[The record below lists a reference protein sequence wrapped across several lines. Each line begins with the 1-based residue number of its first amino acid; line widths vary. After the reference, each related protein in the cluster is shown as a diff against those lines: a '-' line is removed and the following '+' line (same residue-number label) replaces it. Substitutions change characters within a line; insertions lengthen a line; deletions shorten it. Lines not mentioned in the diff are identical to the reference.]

1 MKKTKDKKINMILL
15 LISIVLLLLA
25 IFITKSSAV
34 RPFFWILSIILLTA
48 NIAISNNFKS
58 VKTITLLLI
67 LLIISIIGDGII
79 VYSLKRIPVFS
90 FNIISTEKTIVYNS
104 IGMRVWQCDKNDYK
118 NLIIDPFY
126 ESGYMCDAED
136 ITVMDSNSFLNSIVS
151 NHSEYRNKYVKIN
164 GKISKKTGQN
174 YIEMRPYSS
183 SDITVN
189 GYVEFADN
197 ITLRIIFNNGEP
209 ALDNYDIYDEITIV
223 GIVKNMENESG
234 KYVIYMYDSKVV
246 SAINLN
252 EYTVTIT
259 SSRKCNTEPKLIH
272 SNDTA
277 NIYTYCIDEAI
288 VSYPDNKYELPQA
301 LSSNKIKIE
310 DLYNGT
316 NNIDINEDDNSKIY
330 RFEEYSIL
338 VCNPEKS
345 KDIIIGKKKMSFK
358 DVECQLKV
366 EE

>member
-1 MKKTKDKKINMILL
+1 
-15 LISIVLLLLA
+15 
-25 IFITKSSAV
+25 
-34 RPFFWILSIILLTA
+34 
-48 NIAISNNFKS
+48 
-58 VKTITLLLI
+58 
-67 LLIISIIGDGII
+67 
-79 VYSLKRIPVFS
+79 
-90 FNIISTEKTIVYNS
+90 
-104 IGMRVWQCDKNDYK
+104 
-118 NLIIDPFY
+118 
-126 ESGYMCDAED
+126 
-136 ITVMDSNSFLNSIVS
+136 
-151 NHSEYRNKYVKIN
+151 
-164 GKISKKTGQN
+164 
-174 YIEMRPYSS
+174 
-183 SDITVN
+183 
-189 GYVEFADN
+189 
-197 ITLRIIFNNGEP
+197 
-209 ALDNYDIYDEITIV
+209 
-223 GIVKNMENESG
+223 MENESG

-316 NNIDINEDDNSKIY
+316 DNIDINEDDNSKIY